1 VLSERQILEEDQTER
16 EPKISSAVLF
26 ARWFWVVY
34 VPLGLFVTLLLV
46 AFAGLLPKLAIPV
59 LLIVSVWSAV
69 AVRLLFERSRRGLEV
84 PVPKNLVGG
93 LSWVAGL
100 ASTGAVLGWMGLARL
115 SSDLGLLL
123 GFTGVFLMVLALIAP
138 VFKLVDVII
147 RTGARTVLSRML
159 RARKPAAL
167 EELPAAEEPREEEE
181 PPEII
186 ITRYVPPVRRPKPRP
201 RPRPPQQPAPEVEET
216 PPLRVG
222 AQRR

>member
-1 VLSERQILEEDQTER
+1 MLSEREVLEEEHVKR
-16 EPKISSAVLF
+16 EPNSSSATLF

-46 AFAGLLPKLAIPV
+46 AFTGLLPKLAIPV
-59 LLIVSVWSAV
+59 LMIVSLWSAV

-93 LSWVAGL
+93 FSWVAGL
-100 ASTGAVLGWMGLARL
+100 ALTGAVLGWMGLARL

-123 GFTGVFLMVLALIAP
+123 GFTGVFLIALALIAP

-147 RTGARTVLSRML
+147 KTGARTVISRWL
-159 RARKPAAL
+159 QTQKPVIT
-167 EELPAAEEPREEEE
+167 EEPAEESPEEVE

-186 ITRYVPPVRRPKPRP
+186 ITRYVPPVRQPKPRP
-201 RPRPPQQPAPEVEET
+201 RPRPPEKPAAVVEET
-216 PPLRVG
+216 PPLRAG